1 MGEKAEPDRVASDVE
16 RAAAHEPLA
25 AGDAN
30 IVALA
35 F

>member
-16 RAAAHEPLA
+16 RAAHEPLA